1 RRRDGRACGRRG
13 RDARHRRRRRPAGAA
28 RTPGRGAGCRRPRPL
43 PRRAVARARA
53 RALPRRRRIAAVVE
67 LGELSAHGRGGPR
80 GRDAGPRHARRRS
93 GGGRARRRERAP
105 RRRRRSRC
113 ARCEHSP
120 FLRRRR
126 APRAVARRRRGL
138 RTRLRSRNGLRP
150 PRACARGGRAQ
161 VTRPK
166 VLFVGRTRYRLPL
179 EPQVARK
186 WDALAGEMDVRVLGG
201 GGPAD
206 DGRFRLVAGGSPA
219 FYLALPVHVARE
231 LRTFRPDAVV
241 AQSPY
246 EAAAVL
252 AGRLLARSP
261 ARVVL
266 EVHGDWETAT
276 RLYGS
281 SLRRLLEPVSRMLA
295 RAAVRRADAVRTVS
309 PFTSSLV
316 RALGVDPAATFT
328 TYYDVSAF
336 APSPLPAE
344 PRALFVG
351 VLERYKNVHG
361 LAEAWRIAAPRVPG
375 ATLHI
380 VGRGRE
386 RDVVERLV
394 HDFPGRVTWD
404 EQLPSEGVAAALDAA
419 TVLVLPSISEG
430 LPR

>member
-1 RRRDGRACGRRG
+1 M
-13 RDARHRRRRRPAGAA
+13 
-28 RTPGRGAGCRRPRPL
+28 TRPR
-43 PRRAVARARA
+43 
-53 RALPRRRRIAAVVE
+53 
-67 LGELSAHGRGGPR
+67 
-80 GRDAGPRHARRRS
+80 
-93 GGGRARRRERAP
+93 
-105 RRRRRSRC
+105 
-113 ARCEHSP
+113 
-120 FLRRRR
+120 
-126 APRAVARRRRGL
+126 
-138 RTRLRSRNGLRP
+138 
-150 PRACARGGRAQ
+150 
-161 VTRPK
+161 

-179 EPQVARK
+179 ETRIARK
-186 WDALAGEMDVRVLGG
+186 WDALADEMEVRVLGG

-206 DGRFRLVAGGSPA
+206 DGRFHLVGARSPA
-219 FYLALPVHVARE
+219 FYLSLPIHVARE
-231 LRTFRPDAVV
+231 LRTFRPDAVL

-266 EVHGDWETAT
+266 EVHGDWDTAT

-281 SLRRLLEPVSRMLA
+281 SLRRLLEPVSRTLA

-316 RALGVDPAATFT
+316 RALGVEPAATFT

-336 APSPLPAE
+336 AASPPAPLPPE

-380 VGRGRE
+380 IGRGRE
-386 RDVVERLV
+386 RLVAERLV
-394 HDFPGRVTWD
+394 HDFPGRVTW
-404 EQLPSEGVAAALDAA
+404 EERVPSEGVAAALDAA
-419 TVLVLPSISEG
+419 TVLVLPSFSEG
-430 LPR
+430 LPRVAMEAFARGRGVVGARAGGIPDIVEDGRSGLLVPAGDAVALADALVRVLSEPQLARTLADGAQAASARWLQTPEEFATRTRELVGALRR